1 MHWLGL
7 DMPLEHDLLR
17 NTGQPLWVYRRLLE
31 WSSDCTPSMPSTD
44 PSPTLSWP
52 DRLQQ
57 RAVLLVT
64 RVINHL
70 VRQEAQAEERLRAH
84 SGKHLSLHVAG
95 RSALLQLSPTGELAP
110 VPTSSLTRPPEL
122 RLDLDVSAVLASQWR
137 GQALG
142 LTGVRITGDAE
153 FAQAVSWLL
162 GHLRWDAEDDLAQL
176 LGDLAAHRLVRVGRD
191 VLAQGR
197 RLRRQV
203 EADAKDWLAEAPRA
217 LVGRA
222 ELTACSVELAQL
234 RDATARLDKR
244 VQLLARRTAPTA
256 RN

>member
-1 MHWLGL
+1 M
-7 DMPLEHDLLR
+7 
-17 NTGQPLWVYRRLLE
+17 
-31 WSSDCTPSMPSTD
+31 SSTD
-44 PSPTLSWP
+44 PSPTLQWP
-52 DRLQQ
+52 DRMQQ
-57 RAVLLVT
+57 RAVLHVT
-64 RVINHL
+64 QAINHL
-70 VRQEAQAEERLRAH
+70 IRQEPQAEERMRAH
-84 SGKHLSLHVAG
+84 IGKHLALHVAG
-95 RSALLQLSPTGELAP
+95 RSAVLQISPAGGFAP
-110 VPTSSLTRPPEL
+110 GPTQEVAQPSEL
-122 RLDLDVSAVLASQWR
+122 RLDIDVSAVLAAQWR

-176 LGDLAAHRLVRVGRD
+176 LGDLAAHRLVRAGRGM
-191 VLAQGR
+191 LAQGR

-203 EADAKDWLAEAPRA
+203 EADTKDWLAEAPRA

-222 ELTACSVELAQL
+222 EYTACSVELAQL

-244 VQLLARRTAPTA
+244 VQMLVRRTDTTA